1 MFFSILVTEPRK
13 SVEGALGGLLGFSLV
28 LLIIFLV
35 LCIKLRKEI
44 QNLHNKLEKA
54 YQDFGHVN
62 EAFPIADKMTPPKR
76 SEHPSLMNDDYLD
89 PNNRNYVLPKTYPSY
104 HPKHE
109 NYVMPNPN
117 NSTARPS
124 QTYIGR
130 TTKITR

>member
-1 MFFSILVTEPRK
+1 MK
-13 SVEGALGGLLGFSLV
+13 
-28 LLIIFLV
+28 
-35 LCIKLRKEI
+35 KEI

-62 EAFPIADKMTPPKR
+62 KAAPIADKVTPPKR
-76 SEHPSLMNDDYLD
+76 PEHPYLMNDDYVD

-109 NYVMPNPN
+109 NYVMPNPK

-124 QTYIGR
+124 IDKPTLAERQKSQGEDYLTLTESDYVENQESSENIYGEILDNTYGEVE
-130 TTKITR
+130 